1 MFFNPLSSSSEDSPE
16 EEDISRP
23 RDDAS
28 FLLGVESRE
37 EDFDDFST
45 LSTTMLRFC
54 FSVEKCSTDEV
65 TGSLVEILSGTHVA
79 RTFELIDGEIV
90 FRFELLSSDV
100 DTNVDTDVETTLI
113 VVESATFPSG
123 LSSGMNEA
131 RDCVDMERKGFF
143 FF

>member
-1 MFFNPLSSSSEDSPE
+1 
-16 EEDISRP
+16 
-23 RDDAS
+23 
-28 FLLGVESRE
+28 
-37 EDFDDFST
+37 
-45 LSTTMLRFC
+45 
-54 FSVEKCSTDEV
+54 
-65 TGSLVEILSGTHVA
+65 
-79 RTFELIDGEIV
+79 V

-100 DTNVDTDVETTLI
+100 DTNVNTDVETTLI